1 MNGTRFEPKKPKR
14 LFKEPKIEKARRLAK
29 ILFREPTIE
38 ELKLELMKLRT
49 QAALG
54 TLDNPGKIRAI
65 RKTIAR
71 ILTVLREREL
81 GRERGKR

>member
-1 MNGTRFEPKKPKR
+1 MSMKIWEIRSMSDEDLKKR
-14 LFKEPKIEKARRLAK
+14 LD
-29 ILFREPTIE
+29 
-38 ELKLELMKLRT
+38 ELKLELIRLKT

-54 TLDNPGKIRAI
+54 TLDNPGKIRTI

-81 GRERGKR
+81 SKKGGKSS